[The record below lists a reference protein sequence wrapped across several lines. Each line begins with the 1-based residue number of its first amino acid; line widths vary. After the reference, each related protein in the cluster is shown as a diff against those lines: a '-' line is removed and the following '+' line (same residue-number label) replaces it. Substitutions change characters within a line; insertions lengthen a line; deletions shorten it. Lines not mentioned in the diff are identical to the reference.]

1 MTLAIYILA
10 AIAIL
15 QGILTLLDGVRSARH
30 MKTFRPTGDRRD
42 RVVVFCPCK
51 GIDAEFEKNI
61 RSILDQDYA
70 NYEVRFVVE
79 SLDDH
84 AYVKL
89 RSIGIERILVA
100 GSTSNRGQKVHNLA
114 YAVEQTGTG

>member
-1 MTLAIYILA
+1 MMFAIYILA

-15 QGILTLLDGVRSARH
+15 QGIVTLLDGIRSARH
-30 MKTFRPTGDRRD
+30 MKTFRPAGAGRD

-79 SLDDH
+79 SYDDE
-84 AYVKL
+84 AYGAL
-89 RSIGIERILVA
+89 RSLGIERILVA
-100 GSTSNRGQKVHNLA
+100 GSTSNRGQKVHNL
-114 YAVEQTGTG
+114 